1 MVSTLEKWHSK
12 SHFKSALEKY
22 TLARKVHSVEVYDSR
37 IVHFSSDL
45 RRTPPVVSH
54 SKSASKSALE
64 EWPLLAARLNTR
76 HAPGTVPEH
85 GSTSSKARSTLSCDD
100 STTFAS
106 LHFPVEAFPA
116 AGATT
121 Q

>member
-64 EWPLLAARLNTR
+64 EWPLLAARLDTR

-85 GSTSSKARSTLSCDD
+85 GSTSSKADD